1 MPVQIG
7 IRLHTAFFHKD
18 IFHTERMV
26 RNVFQRLFNREF
38 LGLCHFLTFSTFR
51 RWRHGGRNLQLEGRE
66 NRSAALHGVTGIL
79 FPKRVYFSVARGTII
94 RLFTNGLSNADR
106 ERETIWSALTSRI
119 SASAPSATVSVL
131 AWLPKVVVLSWP
143 LVVLRAASVFAC
155 RRKASVW
162 NRP

>member
-106 ERETIWSALTSRI
+106 ERETI
-119 SASAPSATVSVL
+119 
-131 AWLPKVVVLSWP
+131 
-143 LVVLRAASVFAC
+143 
-155 RRKASVW
+155 
-162 NRP
+162 